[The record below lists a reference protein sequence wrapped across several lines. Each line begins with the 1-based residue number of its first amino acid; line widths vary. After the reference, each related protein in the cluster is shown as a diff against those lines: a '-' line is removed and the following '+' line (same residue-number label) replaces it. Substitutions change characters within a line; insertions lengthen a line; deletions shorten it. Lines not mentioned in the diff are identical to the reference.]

1 MLSNTITIVP
11 SIETRVVEPIP
22 QFDTSRRLSFPVSL
36 PLDSLAGARKKAA
49 NEALVERIA
58 EIIASYRIS
67 GPDDRYEV
75 VYKPKLLDTLRY
87 FVSKQEPVNMV
98 VPAYPF
104 KSPNRDEKV
113 LGPDPDVGERMSLEH
128 FNSMGACIQQIY
140 PPGGYVTIVS
150 DGCCYNDLL
159 GVSDEEVF
167 RYAEGLHR
175 IVDRLGLKHIKFS
188 DPFDLIEGRHN
199 VPVTEE
205 EYASRIGELKDY
217 LFRSYHPDGYDFDEE
232 LSKDPNAAL
241 TYRGYI
247 RFLMSDLALFF
258 KERQMSK
265 NAIKKHCSTVAR
277 SMIKRGKAFSALV
290 ARASPLHVRLS
301 IHASDNTG
309 KLSVALLPHKRYSTF
324 PVTPWHNTPY
334 LDTTSVSLSLS
345 RKPTD
350 GATPYRLC
358 QDELGLHFLCAD
370 VPMYRVIETPDL
382 PALAQQVQFQPL
394 YPFGLR
400 IKVPRGTPI
409 GQFRLERVAELA
421 KVHSPIIFEGLDP
434 MEYTAAIAD
443 DFQRVAGGT
452 MSLSILHEG
461 VATTANT
468 ARHLGGS
475 AAASYFLQ
483 ISAATG
489 DDAQPALLP
498 FLAAAA
504 ALDDVRYR
512 VLHHWQAGHAVV
524 SDHRVAL
531 PVHLSPSSL
540 RVLHGGV

>member
-11 SIETRVVEPIP
+11 SIEARIVEPLQP
-22 QFDTSRRLSFPVSL
+22 FDTSRRVSFPATL
-36 PLDSLAGARKKAA
+36 PLDTLAWARKKAA

-67 GPDDRYEV
+67 GPEDLYED
-75 VYKPKLLDTLRY
+75 VYKPKLLETLRY
-87 FVSKQEPVNMV
+87 FVSKQDPINMV

-104 KSPNRDEKV
+104 KSPNRKEKV

-128 FNSMGACIQQIY
+128 FNSMGARIRQIY
-140 PPGGYVTIVS
+140 PPGGHVTIVS

-175 IVDRLGLKHIKFS
+175 IVDRLGLKHIRFS
-188 DPFDLIEGRHN
+188 DPFELIEGRHN
-199 VPVTEE
+199 VPITEE
-205 EYASRIGELKDY
+205 EYASRIGELKDRLFSSY
-217 LFRSYHPDGYDFDEE
+217 LPAGYDFDED
-232 LSKDPNAAL
+232 LKKDPNAAL

-247 RFLMSDLALFF
+247 RFLMSDLALLF
-258 KERQMSK
+258 KDKQMSK

-277 SMIKRGKAFSALV
+277 GMIERGKAFSALV
-290 ARASPLHVRLS
+290 AKTSPLHVRLS

-334 LDTTSVSLSLS
+334 LDTESVSLSLS

-350 GATPYRLC
+350 GAIPYRLF
-358 QDELGLHFLCAD
+358 QDELGLNFLCAD
-370 VPMYRVIETPDL
+370 VPMYRVIETPDV
-382 PALAQQVQFQPL
+382 PALTPNVQFQPL

-400 IKVPRGTPI
+400 IRVPRDTPI
-409 GQFRLERVAELA
+409 SQFRLEHVVELA
-421 KVHSPIIFEGLDP
+421 KVHSPVIFEGLDP
-434 MEYTAAIAD
+434 MQYTTSMAD
-443 DFQRVAGGT
+443 DFRRVAGGAL
-452 MSLSILHEG
+452 SLSILHEG
-461 VATTANT
+461 VATTTPATRNQGET
-468 ARHLGGS
+468 
-475 AAASYFLQ
+475 AAASYFVQ

-498 FLAAAA
+498 FIEAAA

-512 VLHHWQAGHAVV
+512 VLHRWQAGHAVV
-524 SDHRVAL
+524 TDHRVAL
-531 PVHLSPSSL
+531 AVHLSPSSL
-540 RVLHGGV
+540 RVLRGGV